1 MDLGPASVDQCQ
13 NLGRCSWRGGRSLS
27 LGLVLRFR
35 KVAGAEI
42 GLWLAFGVTRRSLAL
57 KMLGAALR
65 RHFSVAG
72 QPVSG

>member
-42 GLWLAFGVTRRSLAL
+42 GLWLAEG
-57 KMLGAALR
+57 GAA
-65 RHFSVAG
+65 VARTENAWG
-72 QPVSG
+72 RVAAAEVT